1 MAETSWPFENADT
14 SETQYSYLLRELHEP
29 GVVGEYG
36 SGGLAVS
43 PGTGLTVTIAVGR
56 ALARG
61 FVYAP
66 TSPVT
71 VTLATAG
78 ATARVDRIVVRFD
91 PTANAATAVALTGA
105 TAEPSPTQTDSGIFE
120 LPLAA
125 VAVGANVTSLSAG
138 DITDERVFLGGRV
151 GVWSTATRPG
161 TAANPTPP
169 VKGRTLGYNFTS
181 SAWEYWNGTTW
192 VNLIPPTVTWST
204 LSGKPTTSTLDLRT
218 IYVSDSAPSAANG
231 VNGDIWLEY

>member
-36 SGGLAVS
+36 SSGLAVS
-43 PGTGLTVTIAVGR
+43 PGTGLSVSIAVGR

-71 VTLATAG
+71 VTLAAAG
-78 ATARVDRIVVRFD
+78 GTARVDRIVIRFD
-91 PTANAATAVALTGA
+91 PTANSAVAVALTGA
-105 TAEPSPTQTDSGIFE
+105 TAEPSVTQTDSGVFE

-125 VAVGANVTSLSAG
+125 VAVGANATSLSAG
-138 DITDERVFLGGRV
+138 NITDERVFLGGRV
-151 GVWSTATRPG
+151 AGWTTATRPG

-169 VKGRTLGYNFTS
+169 
-181 SAWEYWNGTTW
+181 GTRPA
-192 VNLIPPTVTWST
+192 V
-204 LSGKPTTSTLDLRT
+204 R
-218 IYVSDSAPSAANG
+218 AR
-231 VNGDIWLEY
+231 